1 MSEAQRSL
9 RDYYKEDDVHVREQ
23 KPSLFERL
31 RNRFPFLGTKRGIA
45 VIIAVVLLI
54 IGGGLAGLAALPRG
68 NGGRGDSDA
77 DGLIKDDAHFYGQSP
92 AVYPSPEMEVSG
104 SGSSDAFTRAKKLVG
119 RMTLEEKVSLTGGVP
134 SKNGCAG
141 ALPAVERLGFPGLCL
156 HDAGQGLRAT
166 DFVNAYPAGI
176 HAGASWNR
184 NLTLHRARAMGGEFR
199 KKGVN
204 VLLGPS
210 VGPVGRVVCGGRN
223 WESFS
228 VDPYLAG
235 ALTSET
241 IRGVQGAG
249 VITSTKHFIANEQET
264 HRMQKMPREAVSS
277 NVDDRTMHELYLW
290 PFYDAVKAGTGN
302 VMCSYQRINNSYG
315 CQNSKSLNGLLK
327 TELGFQ
333 GWVVSD
339 WDAQHAGTAAALA
352 GLDVA
357 MPVPR
362 DFWGDR
368 LVEAVRNGSVSEAR
382 VTDMV
387 VRVLASWY
395 RMGQDEDFPAPG
407 VGMPKDMREPH
418 RIVDAR
424 NSSSRQVLL
433 DGAVEGHVLVKNVNR
448 TLPLREPR
456 LLSVFGYSARAA
468 DEQTGQGGGF
478 PDSLT
483 FGAQPIS
490 WQEVEAGFT
499 MNEDFDWSDIGFNGT
514 LISGGGS
521 GAPAASTLVSPMDA
535 LKAQANKDGTALQ
548 WDFTR
553 GDPSVHPASDACL
566 VLGNAWAS
574 ESYDRPGLYDNYTDG
589 LILHVAQRC
598 ASTIVVLHNAGPRLV
613 DQWIDHANITAVL
626 FAHLPGQ
633 ASGTALTALL
643 YGRANPS
650 GKLPYTVARNE
661 SDYGAVASPDLPDAR
676 HKNFPQS
683 NFTEGVYIDYRHF
696 DREERAPRFPFGFG
710 LSYTTFAYGNLT
722 VAPVRN
728 ASTRAFV
735 AGHTREGGPPALWD
749 VVARVSADVTN
760 TGSVDGAEVAQLY
773 VGIPSGPVRQ
783 LRGFEKPVLAA
794 GSAARVEFALT
805 RRDLSIWDV
814 EAQGW
819 RLQDGTYGVWVG
831 GNSRDLPLRGNLTVL
846 N

>member
-1 MSEAQRSL
+1 MSEMQQSM
-9 RDYYKEDDVHVREQ
+9 YEYKDHDAPVREQ
-23 KPSLFERL
+23 KPSVLERL
-31 RNRFPFLGTKRGIA
+31 RNRFPFLLGTKKGIA
-45 VIIAVVLLI
+45 VLVAVLLLI

-68 NGGRGDSDA
+68 SDGNGDAQGAIESDA
-77 DGLIKDDAHFYGQSP
+77 YFYGRSP
-92 AVYPSPEMEVSG
+92 AVYPSPEMKGLG
-104 SGSSDAFTRAKKLVG
+104 SWADAYEKAQKMVK
-119 RMTLEEKVSLTGGVP
+119 RMTLEEKVSLTGGVL

-141 ALPAVERLGFPGLCL
+141 SLPAVKRVGFPGLCL
-156 HDAGQGLRAT
+156 HDAGQGVRAT

-176 HAGASWNR
+176 HAGASWNK

-199 KKGVN
+199 TKGIN

-210 VGPVGRVVCGGRN
+210 VGPVGRVVRGGRN

-235 ALTSET
+235 ALTGET

-277 NVDDRTMHELYLW
+277 NVDDKTMHELYLW

-315 CQNSKSLNGLLK
+315 CQNSKAMNGLLK
-327 TELGFQ
+327 DELGFQ

-339 WDAQHAGTAAALA
+339 WDAQHAGVSAALA
-352 GLDVA
+352 GMDVA

-368 LVEAVRNGSVSEAR
+368 LVDAVRNGSVPETR
-382 VTDMV
+382 VTDMI
-387 VRVLASWY
+387 VRVVASWY
-395 RMGQDEDFPAPG
+395 RMGQDSKNFPAPG

-424 NSSSRQVLL
+424 NASSRGILL
-433 DGAVEGHVLVKNVNR
+433 DGAIEGHVLVKNANR
-448 TLPLREPR
+448 TLPLKEPR
-456 LLSVFGYSARAA
+456 LLSIFGYSARAA
-468 DEQTGQGGGF
+468 DELTGQGGGF

-490 WQEVEAGFT
+490 WQEMEAGFT
-499 MNEDFDWSDIGFNGT
+499 MDEDFDYSDVGFNGT

-521 GAPAASTLVSPMDA
+521 GAPAASTLISPLDA
-535 LKAQANKDGTALQ
+535 LKAQAAEDGTALQ
-548 WDFTR
+548 WDFSR
-553 GDPSVHPASDACL
+553 GEPSVHPASDACL

-574 ESYDRPGLYDNYTDG
+574 ESYDRPALYDNYTDG
-589 LILHVAQRC
+589 LILHVAARC
-598 ASTIVVLHNAGPRLV
+598 SNTVVILHNAGPRLV
-613 DQWIDHANITAVL
+613 DQWIDHPNVTAVL

-633 ASGTALTALL
+633 ASGTALAALL

-661 SDYGAVASPDLPDAR
+661 SDYGPAANPDLPDDR
-676 HKNFPQS
+676 HKLFPQS
-683 NFTEGVYIDYRHF
+683 DFDEGVYIDYRRF
-696 DREERAPRFPFGFG
+696 DREAIRPRFPFGFG
-710 LSYTTFAYGNLT
+710 LSYTTFEYDNLT
-722 VAPVRN
+722 VTPLRN
-728 ASTRAFV
+728 ASTRSFP
-735 AGHTREGGPPALWD
+735 GGTGTPREGGPTALWD
-749 VVARVSADVTN
+749 VLARVSADVAN
-760 TGSVDGAEVAQLY
+760 TGDVAGAEVAQLY
-773 VGIPSGPVRQ
+773 VGVPGGPARQ
-783 LRGFEKPVLAA
+783 LRGFEKPMLRA
-794 GSAARVEFALT
+794 GRAARVEFALT
-805 RRDLSIWDV
+805 RRDLSVWDV

-819 RLQDGTYGVWVG
+819 RLQNGTYGVWVG
-831 GNSRDLPLRGNLTVL
+831 GSSRDLPLAGNLTIL